1 MKLNHGVGNRYS
13 PTYMLVKIVGLFVVL
28 MLIFIACGR
37 KEEPA
42 VTEGIIRPVKTM
54 TVVADQDIGDI
65 TLPGRVRAHQ
75 RVELAFKE
83 VGGRLTELPIAGRE
97 GQEVAEGE
105 LLARIDPRDFETN
118 LRNVQGRLREAIAS
132 LDLAKA
138 QYERV
143 KRIQNQDPGA
153 ISGAEIDR
161 RRENVNR
168 LQGRIKSIRAE
179 VTAARDRLS
188 YTRLTAPFAGLI
200 AKRYVDNF
208 QDVKPK
214 QPILALEDISQVEV
228 LIDVAENVMAVAR
241 REGEQAIE
249 AVAVF
254 PTAPD
259 RKFPLELKEY
269 ATKADD
275 ATQTYQVVLEMTQP
289 EGVNIFPGM
298 TATVTVGLAKN
309 VRLDKLVVI
318 PAIAVLAE
326 PNGKS
331 FVWVVDKKELTVRKQ
346 QVSVGMISGSAN
358 IDVKEGLEGGETIAV
373 AGILQLQEGMKVRL
387 WDQQPK

>member
-1 MKLNHGVGNRYS
+1 
-13 PTYMLVKIVGLFVVL
+13 
-28 MLIFIACGR
+28 MLILMACGK
-37 KEEPA
+37 KEEP
-42 VTEGIIRPVKTM
+42 VPEGIIRPVKTM
-54 TVVADQDIGDI
+54 TVAADMDIGDI
-65 TLPGRVRAHQ
+65 TLPGKVRAHQ

-83 VGGRLTELPIAGRE
+83 VAGRLIELPIADRE

-118 LRNVQGRLREAIAS
+118 LRSVQGRLREAIAS

-143 KRIQNQDPGA
+143 KRIQKQDPGA
-153 ISGAEIDR
+153 ISGADIDR

-168 LQGRIKSIRAE
+168 LQGRIRSIRAE
-179 VTAARDRLS
+179 VTSARDRLS
-188 YTRLTAPFAGLI
+188 YTKLTAPFAGLI

-208 QDVKPK
+208 QDVRPK
-214 QPILALEDISQVEV
+214 QPILALEDVSQVEI

-241 REGEQAIE
+241 REGGQAIE

-254 PTAPD
+254 PSAPD
-259 RKFPLELKEY
+259 KKFPLELKEY

-275 ATQTYQVVLEMTQP
+275 ATQTYQVVLQMPQP

-298 TATVTVGLAKN
+298 TATVTVGLAQN
-309 VRLDKLVVI
+309 VSLDKLVVI

-331 FVWVVDKKELTVRKQ
+331 FVWVVDKKELTVHKQ
-346 QVSVGMISGSAN
+346 QVTVGMISGSEN

-387 WDQQPK
+387 WDQQ